1 MIESSTFVNNHLCTA
16 LVTENEVPQKEGK
29 KRLTMGIELLLAGL
43 LILLVLGLLVAFVY
57 SMVFILPAGART
69 NDTRAKD
76 SAGQQR
82 LFTASI
88 LNFINQ
94 K

>member
-1 MIESSTFVNNHLCTA
+1 M
-16 LVTENEVPQKEGK
+16 TENEVPQKEGK
-29 KRLTMGIELLLAGL
+29 KRLTMGTEWLLTGL

-57 SMVFILPAGART
+57 SMVFILPADART
-69 NDTRAKD
+69 NETRAQD

-82 LFTASI
+82 LFSASI